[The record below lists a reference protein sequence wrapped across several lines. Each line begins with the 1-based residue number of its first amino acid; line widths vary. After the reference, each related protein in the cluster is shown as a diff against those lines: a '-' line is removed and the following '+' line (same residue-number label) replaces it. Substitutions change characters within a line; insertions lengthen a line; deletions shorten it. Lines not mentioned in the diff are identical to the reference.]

1 MLDRFQDARNKK
13 RSPWLLVIALA
24 LFLAFTYVAIRHL
37 PPIDKPIR
45 WSLVLLAG
53 LVCVPFGI
61 ALNALEYR
69 LMAHLADHHPPRL
82 EILQVTIM
90 GTAANLLPIPGAVVV
105 RLANLNKGGVKVT
118 RGFNLTAIIGI
129 TWVGAACMLGG
140 IAELFSHPDFAV
152 TALAIG
158 VGLLAIAIVMLTRI
172 VDKGARLAGIIELVA
187 IETGFVFV
195 QAARLFLIAAALRFN
210 VSFAQAS
217 TLVIAAVTAAAI
229 GFLPAGLGAREAI
242 AALLVADRRIPR
254 GSRSRDHRGRPRGQP
269 RDPVDVR
276 GRDHL
281 RDAPAATKA
290 AEALAL
296 DLSARSLGTA
306 TESRPRYNVS
316 PRKPRPRRRPRVSST
331 SRRVVDDVVV
341 GQIRVI
347 DAQHHEVGRL
357 ELLDR
362 AVDAGHGRS
371 ERRRRVG
378 HVGVVHAHVGAER
391 ASRSKITIAGASR
404 QSGLPGL
411 YARPSNRM
419 RAPFTER
426 CCAFSIVTTR
436 PTT

>member
-1 MLDRFQDARNKK
+1 MALDADPDTLSGGDDPDNGASEKKGSAGKRSLLDRFQDARNKK

-24 LFLAFTYVAIRHL
+24 LFLAFTYIAIRHL

-118 RGFNLTAIIGI
+118 RGLNLTAIIGI
-129 TWVGAACMLGG
+129 TWIGAACMLGG
-140 IAELFSHPDFAV
+140 IAEMFSHPDFGV

-158 VGLLAIAIVMLTRI
+158 VGLLAVAIVMLTRI

-242 AALLVADRRIPR
+242 AALLSPIV
-254 GSRSRDHRGRPRGQP
+254 GF
-269 RDPVDVR
+269 
-276 GRDHL
+276 
-281 RDAPAATKA
+281 PAAVGLVITAVDRVVNLVILSVFAGVITYATRRQRKR
-290 AEALAL
+290 EAVAL
-296 DLSARSLGTA
+296 ELSARSLGTA
-306 TESRPRYNVS
+306 TE
-316 PRKPRPRRRPRVSST
+316 
-331 SRRVVDDVVV
+331 
-341 GQIRVI
+341 
-347 DAQHHEVGRL
+347 
-357 ELLDR
+357 
-362 AVDAGHGRS
+362 
-371 ERRRRVG
+371 
-378 HVGVVHAHVGAER
+378 
-391 ASRSKITIAGASR
+391 
-404 QSGLPGL
+404 
-411 YARPSNRM
+411 
-419 RAPFTER
+419 
-426 CCAFSIVTTR
+426 
-436 PTT
+436 